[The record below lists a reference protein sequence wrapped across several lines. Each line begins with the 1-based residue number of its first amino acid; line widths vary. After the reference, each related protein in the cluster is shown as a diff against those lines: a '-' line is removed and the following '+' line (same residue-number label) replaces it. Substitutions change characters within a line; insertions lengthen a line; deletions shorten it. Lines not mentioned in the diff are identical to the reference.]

1 MDEAFVLRGQLA
13 LSCKGSHVVV
23 HAGEKKA
30 AAIGVPMCIAVV
42 DAGGNLIAFTRMDGA
57 RVASITIS
65 MTKARS
71 AATRRRPTED
81 ELGDDPIHAL
91 RIAHASGSLV
101 TAMKGGLPIVID
113 GQVVGGVGVSNG
125 TGEQDLEVAQAGIDA
140 LLNG

>member
-1 MDEAFVLRGQLA
+1 M
-13 LSCKGSHVVV
+13 

-30 AAIGVPMCIAVV
+30 AAMGIPMCIAVV
-42 DAGGNLIAFTRMDGA
+42 DAGGNLVAFTRMDGA
-57 RVASITIS
+57 RVASISIS
-65 MTKARS
+65 ITKARS

-125 TGEQDLEVAQAGIDA
+125 TGEQDLEVAKAGIEA
-140 LLNG
+140 LLSG

>member
-1 MDEAFVLRGQLA
+1 MDEAFVIRGQLA

-57 RVASITIS
+57 RVASIQIA
-65 MTKARS
+65 MTKAIS
-71 AATRRRPTED
+71 AATRRKPTAE
-81 ELGDDPIHAL
+81 ELADDPIHPL
-91 RIAHASGSLV
+91 RIAHASGGRV
-101 TAMKGGLPIVID
+101 TAMKGGVPIVIE

-125 TGEQDLEVAQAGIDA
+125 TSDQDLEVALAGIDA
-140 LLNG
+140 LLHG

>member
-1 MDEAFVLRGQLA
+1 MRGQLA

-42 DAGGNLIAFTRMDGA
+42 DAGGNLLAFTRMDGA
-57 RVASITIS
+57 RVASIAIAT
-65 MTKARS
+65 TKAVS
-71 AATRRRPTED
+71 AATRRRPTAD
-81 ELGDDPIHAL
+81 ELTEDPVHAL
-91 RIAHASGSLV
+91 RIAHASGSRV

-125 TGEQDLEVAQAGIDA
+125 TGDQDLEVAQAGIDA